1 MRGFH
6 IGLQTPCSKPANNP
20 VRRED
25 GRIDRKNK
33 KIYPAAD
40 NAFSYCD
47 MDFSQRMDAIK
58 KWNALLT
65 PENIMGLI
73 KYIEDKDEEIEQL
86 QEKVYLLIEQIE

>member
-1 MRGFH
+1 
-6 IGLQTPCSKPANNP
+6 
-20 VRRED
+20 
-25 GRIDRKNK
+25 
-33 KIYPAAD
+33 
-40 NAFSYCD
+40 